1 MTREEAIKNLQFV
14 RNYLDDTSKMAI
26 SFDMAIKA
34 LEQEPCEPVLSHS
47 ELTRLIYV
55 YFGGEKYEITK
66 QAIEAVRAIQE
77 PMRDATQKELASVND
92 YIKSIS
98 KPTGINFY
106 DAEFCEDAISREA
119 VIEQINEWCVKEWN
133 YTNATEYLH
142 KRIKALP
149 NVTPKEKV
157 GHWIID
163 DVISTWVC
171 SECKKTRIDNRIDH
185 MKYCNS
191 CGARMENT

>member
-1 MTREEAIKNLQFV
+1 MTREEVIKDIQFV

-34 LEQEPCEPVLSHS
+34 LEQEP
-47 ELTRLIYV
+47 
-55 YFGGEKYEITK
+55 
-66 QAIEAVRAIQE
+66 
-77 PMRDATQKELASVND
+77 
-92 YIKSIS
+92 
-98 KPTGINFY
+98 
-106 DAEFCEDAISREA
+106 CEDAISREA

-191 CGARMENT
+191 CGARMENIHETDN